1 MNHLLPQSFQPRLG
15 LASIELAD
23 EPTRPLLPEDSHLQ
37 PIDAAVERQLEALL
51 QAETFEKVMLDA
63 LRPRVVDQDILHPG
77 IFHPLREEVIGML
90 RSELAQSMD
99 AALTQELE
107 AAIALLEHLGAAHD
121 LGEQYRYALLK
132 G

>member
-1 MNHLLPQSFQPRLG
+1 MNQLLPQSFQSRLG

-37 PIDAAVERQLEALL
+37 PIEAAVERQLEALL

-63 LRPRVVDQDILHPG
+63 LRPRVRDQDILHPG
-77 IFHPLREEVIGML
+77 IYHPLREEVMAL
-90 RSELAQSMD
+90 LQTELGQCADPS
-99 AALTQELE
+99 LSVELQ